1 MFLREVKEDG
11 AREREPDF
19 IDVRDD
25 PVSVFFIVV
34 EGDFDEARGHIRRRG
49 LVHRLPFAVTIATFA
64 NAAIR
69 AAVDLEKFLVDE
81 LRETFSFA
89 SLAVAIYFRTARF
102 AVESVRMNR

>member
-1 MFLREVKEDG
+1 MFLREMKEDG
-11 AREREPDF
+11 AGERERDF

-69 AAVDLEKFLVDE
+69 AAIDLEKFLVNE
-81 LRETFSFA
+81 LRETFAFA
-89 SLAVAIYFRTARF
+89 SLAVAIDLRSARF
-102 AVESVRMNR
+102 TVESV